1 MSATATISPPRREH
15 FVLVPKSRDGVPP
28 LEQGDRL
35 TRQEFHRRYEAM
47 TNVKKAELIEGV
59 VQMPSPAKLKKHGK
73 PQMQVATWIGN
84 YSASHPKTEAADNA
98 TVLLDFD
105 NEYQPDLFLRIL
117 PEHGGQ
123 SRTTEEDYVEGA
135 PELVVEIASSSAGY
149 DLHAKKNAYRR
160 NGVREYLVWITRENR
175 IVWWKLVEGEF
186 VEIQPEPDGLLKSTV
201 FPGLWLDAPALL
213 RDDLATALTRL
224 QDGIRAAA

>member
-1 MSATATISPPRREH
+1 MSATAAIRPPRED
-15 FVLVPKSRDGVPP
+15 FVLIPRSKGGIPA

-35 TRQEFHRRYEAM
+35 SRQEFHRRYEAM

-59 VQMPSPAKLKKHGK
+59 VNMPSPAKLKKHGK
-73 PQMQVATWIGN
+73 PQIAMAGWIVN
-84 YSASHPKTEAADNA
+84 YAAQHPKTEAADNA
-98 TVLLDFD
+98 TVMLDFD
-105 NEYQPDLFLRIL
+105 NEYQPDLLLRIL

-123 SRTTEEDYVEGA
+123 SRTTADDYVEGA
-135 PELVVEIASSSAGY
+135 PELAVEIASSSAGY

-186 VEIQPEPDGLLKSTV
+186 IEIEPDSEGLLKSSA
-201 FPGLWLDAPALL
+201 FPGLWLDAEAMIEG
-213 RDDLATALTRL
+213 DLARVLSRL
-224 QDGIRAAA
+224 QDGMRSAA

>member
-1 MSATATISPPRREH
+1 MSATAAIRPPRED
-15 FVLVPKSRDGVPP
+15 FVLIPRSKGGIPA

-35 TRQEFHRRYEAM
+35 SRQEFHRRYEAM

-59 VQMPSPAKLKKHGK
+59 VNMPSPAKLKKHGK
-73 PQMQVATWIGN
+73 PQIAMAGWIVN
-84 YSASHPKTEAADNA
+84 YAAQHPKTEAADNA
-98 TVLLDFD
+98 TVMLDFD
-105 NEYQPDLFLRIL
+105 NEYQPDLLLRIL

-123 SRTTEEDYVEGA
+123 SRTTADDYVEGA
-135 PELVVEIASSSAGY
+135 PELAVEIASSSAGY

-186 VEIQPEPDGLLKSTV
+186 IEIEPDSEGLLKSSV
-201 FPGLWLDAPALL
+201 FPGLWLDAEAMIEG
-213 RDDLATALTRL
+213 DLARVLSRL
-224 QDGIRAAA
+224 QDGMRSAA